1 MGMGLL
7 SAIRDADWLTFQ
19 RVRAYALMLGVAAF
33 ALLAMAWIEATG
45 ETGSDFLAFWGA
57 GRIAAGGDPALAYDL
72 AVQERVQTA
81 TASRGW
87 FAFVNPPPFLFLA
100 APFGLLPFP
109 LAWIA
114 WVAVGYAVFVWA
126 GIRAFP
132 RLWPLV
138 LVYPGALIAATH
150 AQTGLFVGALL
161 IAAVH
166 RLDSHPVR
174 SGAMVGALIVK
185 PHLALLWPFWLA
197 AGRRWRA
204 FAAAAVCV
212 LALILV
218 SWAVFGTATWLGYR
232 ESWDASADLMRRDAA
247 EFYLRMVSLYAQARL
262 YLAHPVALGLAVL
275 LTLATIALAVRSW
288 QRFTGDVRASG
299 ALLLAASALASPY
312 LFSYDLPFLLF
323 PTLWLVEQGRRH
335 GFRPFEKLAL
345 VGLYFAPFALRAAA
359 LPLGLNLMPLAS
371 AVLVWLVWSRGG
383 REPDMRSE
391 G

>member
-1 MGMGLL
+1 MGQGFL
-7 SAIRDADWLTFQ
+7 SFLRDANWLTAS
-19 RVRAYALMLGVAAF
+19 RVRAYAAMLGLASLGVLVAAF
-33 ALLAMAWIEATG
+33 FEATG
-45 ETGSDFLAFWGA
+45 GIGSDFLAFWGA
-57 GRIAAGGDPALAYDL
+57 GHVAAGGDPSLAYDL
-72 AVQERVQTA
+72 GAQEQVQTG
-81 TASRGW
+81 TGNRGW

-109 LAWIA
+109 LAWIV
-114 WVAVGYAVFVWA
+114 WVAVGYAAFVWA
-126 GIRAFP
+126 GIRALP

-166 RLDSHPVR
+166 RLDTHPVR

-232 ESWDASADLMRRDAA
+232 ESWDASANLMRRDAA

-288 QRFTGDVRASG
+288 QRFAGDARASG

-371 AVLVWLVWSRGG
+371 AVLVWLAWSRGG
-383 REPDMRSE
+383 REPDARSE